1 MKCNHHGYH
10 CRIWLK
16 CYQFFCLLEGMSRR
30 SNDASPEDLRKK
42 LKIHLPRPPSIGF
55 FSMTTEQQ
63 INEQE
68 ELLKEKILTSSRP
81 TASWISSACKLVWQK
96 CDSELLSKFSKCM
109 ATCSQFCFS
118 KALQATSGA
127 KLSPAVK
134 RLVKVINQS
143 SSRPLACGDKLV
155 RKLKRV
161 PWMRHTFPRE
171 RLSAGFFQ

>member
-1 MKCNHHGYH
+1 MLPFFSAYLKACLAEAMVLHQK
-10 CRIWLK
+10 IWEK
-16 CYQFFCLLEGMSRR
+16 M
-30 SNDASPEDLRKK
+30 
-42 LKIHLPRPPSIGF
+42 KIHLPRPPSIGF

-143 SSRPLACGDKLV
+143 SSRPYACGDKLV